1 MAKHVSKNCL
11 IASKKKIIFQ
21 AHPVS
26 FIVILHHHGIF
37 IWRENW
43 KRAKLMAEACHH
55 LPDMT
60 VKKHKHT
67 N

>member
-11 IASKKKIIFQ
+11 IASKKEIIFQ

-26 FIVILHHHGIF
+26 IIVILHHHRIF
-37 IWRENW
+37 IRHKNL
-43 KRAKLMAEACHH
+43 KKAKLMAEACHH